1 MSYIFQDGQIK
12 NLEIVRDN
20 DRDYL
25 TGIIGRCLKV
35 RSARKRWTFPHI
47 KTVRRSII
55 KHID

>member
-1 MSYIFQDGQIK
+1 MSYIFQDGQRK
-12 NLEIVRDN
+12 NLEIVLDDNRDH
-20 DRDYL
+20 L
-25 TGIIGRCLKV
+25 TGIVGRCPTV